1 MITSHKA
8 TLMEG
13 DGIGPEVTASTLR
26 VLEAAGVEIEWD
38 RRLVGAIAR
47 DSVGALLPQDTL
59 DSIRS
64 NRVGLKAPIT
74 TPVGEGFPSVNVGIR
89 QALDLYACVRPV
101 KTIPGVPARYD
112 GVDLVVV
119 RENTE
124 DLYAGKEHEVVRGV
138 IESLKIITEVASTRI
153 AEFAFRYAISNG
165 RSKVTAVHKA
175 NIMKLSDGLFL
186 ESTREVAKQYPTIE
200 YTELIVDNT
209 CLQLVMN
216 PNQFDVILTSN
227 LYGDIISDLAAGL
240 VGGIGVVPGANIGT
254 DYAVF
259 EAVHGSWP
267 EAAGKNI
274 ANPTA
279 MILTAAM
286 MLQHIGERA
295 AARRIEAAVHEVL
308 RRGEVKTDDL
318 GGNASTD
325 EFTTAVVEMLDA
337 VPATG

>member
-112 GVDLVVV
+112 DVDLIVV

-153 AEFAFRYAISNG
+153 AEFAFRYAIGNG

-186 ESTREVAKQYPTIE
+186 ESTRQ
-200 YTELIVDNT
+200 
-209 CLQLVMN
+209 
-216 PNQFDVILTSN
+216 
-227 LYGDIISDLAAGL
+227 
-240 VGGIGVVPGANIGT
+240 
-254 DYAVF
+254 
-259 EAVHGSWP
+259 WP
-267 EAAGKNI
+267 S
-274 ANPTA
+274 
-279 MILTAAM
+279 
-286 MLQHIGERA
+286 
-295 AARRIEAAVHEVL
+295 
-308 RRGEVKTDDL
+308 
-318 GGNASTD
+318 STPPSS
-325 EFTTAVVEMLDA
+325 T
-337 VPATG
+337 PS